1 MTDITRR
8 VRLIVAAV
16 ALLAAGSALGQGAY
30 PSKLVRVIVPFPP
43 GGTNDIA
50 ARVVMRELAE
60 AMGQQFVIDNR
71 AGASGVIGADLVA
84 KAPPDGYTLM
94 VSSTSHL
101 TNGLMMDKLP
111 YDTLADF
118 FPIAML
124 VGTPGVL
131 LVHPSLPV
139 RSVKEFV
146 ALAKTRPNQITY
158 SSNGEG
164 GTLHLSMSYLGA
176 MANIKLFHIP
186 YKGGTPATT
195 ALVSGEVQSLM
206 GAISTNLNFIK
217 SGRLRAL
224 AVSSSGRSPTLP
236 NLPSIAEAG
245 VPGFDVDPWVA
256 VFAPAA
262 TSRSVVNRLHG
273 GVQVALQ
280 NASVLR
286 QLEAQALDA
295 WPMKQEDFAAKVKKD
310 YQKWGRI
317 IDAAGVKKAQ

>member
-1 MTDITRR
+1 MNFCF
-8 VRLIVAAV
+8 RLIVAAV
-16 ALLAAGSALGQGAY
+16 AVMATGSAMGQGAY
-30 PSKLVRVIVPFPP
+30 PSRLVRVIVPFPP

-50 ARVVMRELAE
+50 ARVVSRELAE
-60 AMGQQFVIDNR
+60 SMGQQFVVENR

-84 KAPPDGYTLM
+84 KSAPDGYTLM

-101 TNGLMMDKLP
+101 TNGLMMGKLP

-118 FPIAML
+118 YPVAML

-131 LVHPSLPV
+131 LVHPSLPA

-146 ALAKTRPNQITY
+146 ALAKSKPNQITY

-206 GAISTNLNFIK
+206 GAISTNLNFIR

-224 AVSSSGRSPTLP
+224 AVSSARRSATLP
-236 NLPSIAEAG
+236 ELPSISEAG

-256 VFAPAA
+256 LFAPAA
-262 TSRSVVNRLHG
+262 TPRPVANRLHAG
-273 GVQVALQ
+273 IQAALQ
-280 NASVLR
+280 DPAALKHF
-286 QLEAQALDA
+286 EAQALDA
-295 WPMKQEDFAAKVKKD
+295 WPMKQEDFSAKVKKD

-317 IDAAGVKKAQ
+317 IEAAGVKKTQ